1 MSKSH
6 LFARE
11 SGFFSRKRTA
21 LLPLTPRSPGPV
33 LCSVLRS
40 AFPQRSSVA
49 VHVRAG
55 LAGGDAEGRSP
66 AASPRPVTSGPAASL
81 CCALGGLEK
90 TLMLSGLRAGD
101 EAWGRGLGTRA
112 STVPPQE
119 GSSRLPRFA
128 LPGNRATSYAEIRR
142 GAGVQAQQPLMPASV
157 PGPGGGCPR
166 SLGLPGRP
174 WHEAAAPTTGSWTR
188 DCRVRYHPPGL
199 PCCSAVMVPSSILCH
214 SHTVILVALQE
225 KIHVHLSGLIRCY
238 LVKFIQTKY

>member
-1 MSKSH
+1 MLCLALGVSSEV
-6 LFARE
+6 LGGGACASRAGRRGRRGQEPGRFAEARDVRVC
-11 SGFFSRKRTA
+11 SLA
-21 LLPLTPRSPGPV
+21 LLCARRPGEDPHA
-33 LCSVLRS
+33 LR
-40 AFPQRSSVA
+40 PQ
-49 VHVRAG
+49 G
-55 LAGGDAEGRSP
+55 
-66 AASPRPVTSGPAASL
+66 
-81 CCALGGLEK
+81 
-90 TLMLSGLRAGD
+90 
-101 EAWGRGLGTRA
+101 WGRGLGTRA

-119 GSSRLPRFA
+119 GSSLLPRFA

-199 PCCSAVMVPSSILCH
+199 PCCSAVMAPSSILCH
-214 SHTVILVALQE
+214 SHTVILVAFQE